1 MYIPENTRLT
11 AQDIVAKDNGERVI
25 LTFDGDNPFMLVQET
40 INVEEEIST
49 VLVDGDP
56 LIIADSVAAVN
67 DYSINW
73 VSNGIEYY
81 LVSSDLDSEEL
92 VSVASS
98 IAVMPVGK

>member
-1 MYIPENTRLT
+1 
-11 AQDIVAKDNGERVI
+11 
-25 LTFDGDNPFMLVQET
+25 MLVQET
-40 INVEEEIST
+40 VNIEEDLST

-81 LVSSDLDSEEL
+81 LVSSNLKSEEL